1 VGSGSLDGVK
11 NPGNLRDA
19 LILAYMV
26 GNAMT
31 FTKVISE
38 GANSY
43 GAEAFAE
50 RLINALALSVIW
62 PFYWFWRT
70 AVG

>member
-1 VGSGSLDGVK
+1 
-11 NPGNLRDA
+11 
-19 LILAYMV
+19 
-26 GNAMT
+26 MT